1 MLWSLGNTVYLQERE
16 SPKGKHY
23 PSTVSKI
30 VLTLQVPQKV
40 LAPPGSQG
48 HILRALLYCAL
59 FLLYSEYHE
68 TRPLGNQ
75 VGYFLLGTPKNQ
87 CTLPTAFNSTLY
99 ASGLISLLLNLGTS
113 DLHFPVCS
121 PTIPVT
127 WCHLNPREDSPGDI
141 LL

>member
-1 MLWSLGNTVYLQERE
+1 MKSHALE
-16 SPKGKHY
+16 SGKHCVCARKGV
-23 PSTVSKI
+23 PKRQ
-30 VLTLQVPQKV
+30 TLPKHCLKNSVDFVGTPEGSGT
-40 LAPPGSQG
+40 PGSQG

-59 FLLYSEYHE
+59 FLLYSEYHK

-75 VGYFLLGTPKNQ
+75 MDHFLLGTPKNQ
-87 CTLPTAFNSTLY
+87 CTLPAAFNSTLY

-127 WCHLNPREDSPGDI
+127 WCHLNLREDSP
-141 LL
+141 